1 MASVKSDISLQIKNN
16 LNRSATFSI
25 LGGTQDPS
33 NGQANAKTIYEWDL
47 TAETFA
53 NTNVLTIEASTVDNP
68 TVIVYEVA
76 NQDGAITD
84 LETVVRLLNT
94 LNLGV
99 FNLDGNTVWI
109 IDDINIF
116 GQLDVLVSLT
126 FDINVFVESAY
137 NYFDPLGKTT
147 LVEFQTNYTSVIQ
160 QAVDTI
166 PDFVDFVSTQGWSLC
181 YPVNASRI
189 EIVRFSAGSFYFVTD
204 IGGVLTTTEIPSF
217 TSSTQTGL
225 ENTLLYASDINIW
238 LTLQAIN
245 FTVPTVATID
255 CYIFRY
261 IFKTTINTVWNDTS
275 TIAPPPPTNGWIP
288 LDSSYF
294 PTYTS
299 EQTIVEL
306 DTDGDL
312 GLYGDSFPAIDIGSN
327 SDFTFRSINK
337 KIGLIP
343 DPFANYNI
351 IFGSLAS
358 NSGLFLQDVF
368 SASGGIDV
376 DFSTIQLD
384 NPTDATISFTFN
396 NDLVNPSPMTA
407 NLLDFNNKFV
417 QGVSGS
423 NGLEQLYLGGG
434 AVSTANNPT
443 INFTDII
450 PLELSFIRVSFNRG
464 VVTNLPTIEQIGYV
478 FGLEYFLRLEIG
490 EQNIATLGV
499 GRDMEYFNNWFYEL
513 GKQTFLS
520 QNTAN
525 TSGGLGL
532 ISAVTGNTFVLSGQ
546 GYYGYN
552 ALLDCGFTI
561 NTPLGA
567 ITSNIFTFSQ
577 KEGELLLVRTISA
590 VGQSTF
596 EITSAQKNQAETVA
610 TSSFVAVGQEAI
622 NYPSPAL
629 GNDNNAI
636 FTSDPSL
643 DCTSFYIGT
652 NPPFLSTE
660 CMTTFLVGNGVFNTG
675 ISLGTFIVNGLT
687 LTLPTFPSSSQ
698 ADAYGLF
705 QRDFSGLN
713 GDNVTVSLSI
723 RYYRINLTRLAN
735 TLVAPY
741 GSNAL
746 FNVGVNGFI
755 PSIPEISFSFC
766 EFGTSTP
773 DNSFSPDPLG
783 LLLPIGATCQN
794 GIEFFDCTFNYANP
808 PFLADIIF
816 NINDNGDT
824 QQALLGASTIQNTT
838 FGSFGSDRIQLRT
851 NYNGTGD
858 SISSLT
864 FLTLP
869 QLQSVQLVNSATAI
883 PPPCSL
889 TFNGVV
895 NLTQIIF
902 QNYNMTNLNL
912 TSALP
917 SVISMRVNDNN
928 LPSADLDDIILTLDN
943 NGLTGGTLDYSN
955 QTGGA
960 SPNIGVSGVAY
971 NNLIVKGW
979 TVTGNVPI

>member
-68 TVIVYEVA
+68 TVIVYEIA

-116 GQLDVLVSLT
+116 GQLDILVSLT
-126 FDINVFVESAY
+126 FDINVFVEDAY

-189 EIVRFSAGSFYFVTD
+189 EVVRFSAGSFYFVTD
-204 IGGVLTTTEIPSF
+204 IGGVLSTTEIPSL
-217 TSSTQTGL
+217 TSTTQTGL

-245 FTVPTVATID
+245 FTVPTVPTTD
-255 CYIFRY
+255 CYIFKY
-261 IFKTTINTVWNDTS
+261 IFKTTISTIWNDTT
-275 TIAPPPPTNGWIP
+275 TIAPPPPTKGWIP
-288 LDSSYF
+288 LDASYF
-294 PTYTS
+294 PIYTS
-299 EQTIVEL
+299 QQTTVEL
-306 DTDGDL
+306 DTDGAL
-312 GLYGDSFPAIDIGSN
+312 GLYGYSFPAIDLGSN
-327 SDFTFRSINK
+327 SDLTFRSINK
-337 KIGLIP
+337 RLSLIP
-343 DPFANYNI
+343 DPFTNYNI

-358 NSGLFLQDVF
+358 NSGLSLQDVF
-368 SASGGIDV
+368 SITGDIEV

-384 NPTDATISFTFN
+384 NPTDATISLSFN
-396 NDLVNPSPMTA
+396 TDLVNPSPMTA

-443 INFTDII
+443 INFTEII
-450 PLELSFIRVSFNRG
+450 PLELSFTRISFNRA

-478 FGLEYFLRLEIG
+478 FGLEYFLRFEIG

-525 TSGGLGL
+525 TSGGFGL

-567 ITSNIFTFSQ
+567 ITPNIFTFTQ
-577 KEGELLLVRTISA
+577 KEGELLLVQSISA

-596 EITSAQKNQAETVA
+596 EITSATKNQAEVVS
-610 TSSFVAVGQEAI
+610 TSSPFAVGIETI
-622 NYPSPAL
+622 NFSAPAL
-629 GNDNNAI
+629 GEDNNSI
-636 FTSDPSL
+636 FTADPSL

-652 NPPFLSTE
+652 NPPFTSTE
-660 CMTTFLVGNGVFNTG
+660 CMTTFLVGGGIFNVG
-675 ISLGTFIVNGLT
+675 IDLGEFTVNGLT
-687 LTLPTFPSSSQ
+687 ITLPTFPSSSQ

-713 GDNVTVSLSI
+713 GNNVSVRLSI

-735 TLVAPY
+735 TLVSPY

-746 FNVGVNGFI
+746 FNVSVNGFV
-755 PSIPEISFSFC
+755 PSIPEILFSRC
-766 EFGTSTP
+766 VFGTSTP
-773 DNSFSPDPLG
+773 DNTFSPDPLG

-794 GIEFFDCTFNYANP
+794 GIEISDCTFNYANP
-808 PFLADIIF
+808 PLIPDIIF

-824 QQALLGASTIQNTT
+824 QQALLGTSIIQNTT
-838 FGSFGSDRIQLRT
+838 FGAFGSDRILLRT

-864 FLTLP
+864 FQNLP
-869 QLQSVQLVNSATAI
+869 QLQSVQLQSSASAI

-895 NLTQIIF
+895 NLSQIIF

-917 SVISMRVNDNN
+917 SVSTLLVNGNN
-928 LPSADLDDIILTLDN
+928 LPSADLDDIIVTLDN
-943 NGLTGGTLDYSN
+943 NGLTGGILDYSN